1 MMKLQGIRSLTLG
14 IYKVLST
21 KVEIV
26 MSCSC
31 RCKSLEYLFKA
42 CLVFLCL
49 LRKLLG
55 PISWFSSVATFF
67 NCRDL
72 WCSLHRCSCEL
83 VIKKAGNCLIFLECI
98 VGKSCDNVNY
108 SGKTIIDYVP
118 SIMAFYTYSKQQRFF
133 NQLYITCL
141 KFTVVDITFIFS
153 CWFLSIQYVHI
164 GWLHWLF
171 LKIVRFRRSQIGK
184 IKSVRWK
191 NVAKISEPVL
201 IMVCA

>member
-1 MMKLQGIRSLTLG
+1 M
-14 IYKVLST
+14 
-21 KVEIV
+21 
-26 MSCSC
+26 
-31 RCKSLEYLFKA
+31 FKA

-49 LRKLLG
+49 LRELLG
-55 PISWFSSVATFF
+55 PISFFSSVATLF

-83 VIKKAGNCLIFLECI
+83 IAKKAGNCLIFLECI
-98 VGKSCDNVNY
+98 VVKSFDNVDY
-108 SGKTIIDYVP
+108 SGNTYKFAMLIKFYHK
-118 SIMAFYTYSKQQRFF
+118 SITSHQSKATTSLLKQQRLF

-153 CWFLSIQYVHI
+153 CWFLSVQYIHMC
-164 GWLHWLF
+164 WLHWLF

-191 NVAKISEPVL
+191 NIAKISEPVL